1 MIVSFARDGNE
12 IGQHPEESVPQ
23 LLATGELLPTDH
35 YWHEGMKEWA
45 VVSDRWPAKKKP
57 TAPSRSVAVVL
68 KAPAPVREKGSS
80 VWWLIILGALMCAG
94 AYFYLAEPNTPVPTA
109 TPVVATPTPA
119 ATPEATST
127 PTPTPQ
133 EENPAPTPT
142 PEPSPVA
149 AGKTISVISWNLE
162 WYPGRKP
169 KASPEEQEK
178 HKQAAKAELR
188 KLNPDI
194 FMSQEIATWDDFIDL
209 CSVVPGLDVAIVSH
223 YLQGNGV
230 ARQQTTV
237 ASKLP
242 VVAAWYDNWKQAATQ
257 PPRGY
262 ASAVVQIP
270 GTDKLLLFYSVHL
283 KSNGGRSE
291 EDTQENY
298 ARREESARQLLAHV
312 KLMEDEAFKG
322 RIAGVVVGGDFN
334 TNHDGQ
340 FEDKTV
346 QMLIDAGFVNTW
358 EGVPREQRHTWI
370 GSDRYDPTTFDYIM
384 TKGLGSLKAELI
396 EVPEAASD
404 HRPVKL
410 EVSLPA
416 E

>member
-1 MIVSFARDGNE
+1 LLVFRAALNLSLSRMIVSIARDGQE
-12 IGQHPEESVPQ
+12 IGQYPEESVPQ
-23 LLATGELLPTDH
+23 LLAAGEVLPTDH
-35 YWHEGMKEWA
+35 FWHEGMDQWA
-45 VVSDRWPAKKKP
+45 LVSERWPGKKP
-57 TAPSRSVAVVL
+57 PAAPTRSAAPVL
-68 KAPAPVREKGSS
+68 AAPAPVAAKGSS
-80 VWWLIILGALMCAG
+80 KRWFVIAVIAATLIGAG
-94 AYFYLAEPNTPVPTA
+94 AYFYLAKPDAPLP
-109 TPVVATPTPA
+109 PA
-119 ATPEATST
+119 AAPSVSA
-127 PTPTPQ
+127 
-133 EENPAPTPT
+133 PAASPT

-169 KASPEEQEK
+169 KASPEERAK
-178 HKQAAKAELR
+178 HKQAAEAELR

-194 FMSQEIATWDDFIDL
+194 FMSQEIAGWDDFIDL
-209 CSVVPGLDVAIVSH
+209 CSVVPDLDVAIVSH
-223 YLQGNGV
+223 YLQGNDI
-230 ARQQTTV
+230 ARQQTTI

-346 QMLIDAGFVNTW
+346 QMLVDAGFVNTW
-358 EGVPREQRHTWI
+358 EGVPREKRQTWI
-370 GSDRYDPTTFDYIM
+370 GSDRYEPTTFDYIM
-384 TKGLGSLKAELI
+384 TKGLGSSKAELI
-396 EVPEAASD
+396 EVPEEASD
-404 HRPVKL
+404 HMPIKL
-410 EVSLPA
+410 EIALPA